1 MPTACS
7 PRRPATRTSASAIW
21 PRRSSWSTRLGMPWY
36 LHRPGRQL
44 HGTAVPPTWYGR
56 TTKNGLCNGGAAVPE
71 NRTRVRRDVGRYVN
85 DELRDR
91 YFAAADVLYAMGAP
105 IRSEADVETSFGTT
119 HVYRYGPADPAAG
132 SRTPIVLIHGA
143 GYSSAM
149 WHPNT
154 PGLSLDRPVYA
165 LDTPGDANRSI
176 HREPMWQPERAA
188 QWMDEALGALGL
200 DRVHLVGSSYG
211 GWLVLNQAHRRPGR
225 LASVTALDPG
235 GLEKVGLRFF
245 AWVFVSLFASFAGPG
260 QPRDAQVGPTGR
272 PRLPDPP
279 PRTPAALRGR
289 AALHPHPALRH
300 HGQAQP
306 ARAPEAPAGPGAPA
320 GPRSPRRDRHGHG
333 PRPPDRPP
341 GRGQRPHAGLHGRH
355 RHPGPHRRLTRCRA
369 HPVEPQPPLF
379 SSGLGRSGSTP
390 VYAHGCMA
398 AAVIHFLGWRP

>member
-1 MPTACS
+1 M
-7 PRRPATRTSASAIW
+7 
-21 PRRSSWSTRLGMPWY
+21 
-36 LHRPGRQL
+36 
-44 HGTAVPPTWYGR
+44 
-56 TTKNGLCNGGAAVPE
+56 PE

-105 IRSEADVETSFGTT
+105 IRSETDVETSFGTT

-245 AWVFVSLFASFAGPG
+245 AWVFVSLFASFAPGPLRLRFATWLD
-260 QPRDAQVGPTGR
+260 QPVLASPEMRKWVQLGARAYRIRRPAPLPLSEDELRSIRTPLYVIMGKHSLLVHPKRQLVR
-272 PRLPDPP
+272 VPRLVP
-279 PRTPAALRGR
+279 G
-289 AALHPHPALRH
+289 
-300 HGQAQP
+300 
-306 ARAPEAPAGPGAPA
+306 ARAEIVTAT
-320 GPRSPRRDRHGHG
+320 GHG
-333 PRPPDRPP
+333 PQIDHPDVVNARMLAFMDDTDTLD
-341 GRGQRPHAGLHGRH
+341 R
-355 RHPGPHRRLTRCRA
+355 T
-369 HPVEPQPPLF
+369 
-379 SSGLGRSGSTP
+379 
-390 VYAHGCMA
+390 
-398 AAVIHFLGWRP
+398 AV